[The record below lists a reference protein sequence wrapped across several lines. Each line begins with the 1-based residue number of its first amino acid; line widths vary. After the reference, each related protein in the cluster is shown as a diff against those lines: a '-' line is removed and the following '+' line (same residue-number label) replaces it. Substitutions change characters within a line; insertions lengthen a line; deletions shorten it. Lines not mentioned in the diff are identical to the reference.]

1 MDLRDT
7 IMILFLEKS
16 TEYDSSVNRFI
27 KAVIRDGKIL
37 NDDGCNVVVSLYNKD
52 YILYKDDLHW
62 NFDLTSC
69 RDENGEYIYNNRRP
83 SRITQLRFWKWYE
96 NEFFRNKQERERVKG
111 ENTRIKQRVAE
122 ILKEGRSKK
131 SVHPS

>member
-37 NDDGCNVVVSLYNKD
+37 NDDGCNIVVSLYNKD
-52 YILYKDDLHW
+52 YIIYKY
-62 NFDLTSC
+62 NFA
-69 RDENGEYIYNNRRP
+69 
-83 SRITQLRFWKWYE
+83 IT
-96 NEFFRNKQERERVKG
+96 
-111 ENTRIKQRVAE
+111 NT
-122 ILKEGRSKK
+122 LLLCY
-131 SVHPS
+131 